1 MGSKNPSPFNLRNA
15 SGFYE
20 RRNMKLINFIL
31 WLSAGAFIGW
41 IAGWMAEAER
51 RRLNITPVA
60 IDLPD

>member
-1 MGSKNPSPFNLRNA
+1 
-15 SGFYE
+15 
-20 RRNMKLINFIL
+20 MKLINFIL